1 MENRRPIDRAQ
12 LLLVALL
19 PTMLISGT
27 EQPVGGPVLIA
38 QVMTISQESED
49 AMQSPNAD
57 PLIPDGP
64 SQMDL
69 INEADEREGIRFDIK
84 ASDIRDWRSKVRSAY
99 PPAPIDLE
107 AGPTITGSKKVKE
120 FCGKNVSRPD
130 LVQREQQ
137 LAETQAMLLEEME
150 RLERI
155 QGEVSSRY
163 RELRSARRAAST
175 LQISA
180 EQNCE
185 GWGPGILSSVKF
197 AGQEGDLPADAA
209 GLAAQ
214 QERVQQ
220 LVSIM
225 KSMKPKAA
233 ARILQGWESEL
244 AVMALLKLPSRVGSK
259 IVAELPPE
267 VAGELTMKLAP
278 PAIDQDGT
286 GAGY

>member
-1 MENRRPIDRAQ
+1 MRNRRPIDRAQ
-12 LLLVALL
+12 MLLVALL

-27 EQPVGGPVLIA
+27 EQPAGGPVLIA
-38 QVMTISQESED
+38 QVMTISQESDD
-49 AMQSPNAD
+49 AVQSPNAE
-57 PLIPDGP
+57 PIVPDGP

-69 INEADEREGIRFDIK
+69 INEADDREGIRFDIK

-99 PPAPIDLE
+99 PPAPVDLDG
-107 AGPTITGSKKVKE
+107 GPTITGSDAVRKL
-120 FCGKNVSRPD
+120 CGKNISRPD
-130 LVQREQQ
+130 LIQREQQ

-155 QGEVSSRY
+155 QGQVSSKY
-163 RELRSARRAAST
+163 KELTSARRAAST

-185 GWGPGILSSVKF
+185 GWGPGILSSANF
-197 AGQEGDLPADAA
+197 AGQEGDLTADPAE
-209 GLAAQ
+209 LTAQ
-214 QERVQQ
+214 AERVQQ

-233 ARILQGWESEL
+233 ARILQGWDSEL

-278 PAIDQDGT
+278 PAIDPDGA